1 MVSFLSAQS
10 FYPAWK
16 VFWTG
21 GLYLKNF
28 VYHFEV
34 KFWLNHNKSITCL
47 RLWQMSWKVSVFLT
61 LPYKKEP
68 LWQLNLPQLQ
78 KQQQQQQRQQQ
89 RQQQKWQHFLI
100 KRSRLKP
107 VWMASISHPQTKS
120 KVDQTRKWLNRIFDF
135 TSTDDEP
142 DKRIYWSLVSIPVL
156 FFLVGVFYLCWNQC
170 GLLKPYCSLCCTIC
184 KCCSISSICCNI
196 CCALCTKLEK
206 EDLNP
211 YYGADLDEATSVA
224 EVGCVIVFIR

>member
-1 MVSFLSAQS
+1 
-10 FYPAWK
+10 
-16 VFWTG
+16 
-21 GLYLKNF
+21 
-28 VYHFEV
+28 
-34 KFWLNHNKSITCL
+34 
-47 RLWQMSWKVSVFLT
+47 MSWKVSVFLT

-170 GLLKPYCSLCCTIC
+170 GLLKPYCSLCCT
-184 KCCSISSICCNI
+184 
-196 CCALCTKLEK
+196 LCTKMEK

-211 YYGADLDEATSVA
+211 NYGTDLDEATSVA
-224 EVGCVIVFIR
+224 EVACVIVFIRLF